1 MVGVVKLNPDIFQD
15 KRDAYAVVVD
25 EALRLWAEETDFKPD
40 FEVTPDQQRFFDSTS
55 YGDDP
60 DAMKKTIVA
69 RIATFDTS
77 VKDATP
83 EQVSETLRLLDSA
96 LEVFGDQ
103 PDGKTLSKIRDEL
116 AKTVQDNG
124 QAAPD
129 GNIPAESAE
138 IPANVPDQEQPA
150 TAPNEAIAAES
161 EANGPLEVQSAMG
174 GGDVDE
180 SVGLAAAVIRE
191 NEGFR
196 RKAYWD
202 KTGKTWTVGHGL
214 TVMPDGRK
222 VGPRDSLTEDE
233 SAAAMK
239 DYVSKRLLPA
249 AERHVPGWKAL
260 DPRLRAAM
268 LDTAYNAG
276 PGYFSVKSPT
286 MLKRL
291 ASGEDAAKVIAEE
304 NATWTKSKGV
314 EVKGL
319 ADRRQRVKERL
330 IDWYVRDRDKAAGG
344 LAANP

>member
-1 MVGVVKLNPDIFQD
+1 MPQD
-15 KRDAYAVVVD
+15 NR
-25 EALRLWAEETDFKPD
+25 
-40 FEVTPDQQRFFDSTS
+40 S
-55 YGDDP
+55 
-60 DAMKKTIVA
+60 AMRKTIVA

-77 VKDATP
+77 VPNPTP

-96 LEVFGDQ
+96 LEVFGDR
-103 PDGKTLSKIRDEL
+103 PDGKTLRRIRDEL
-116 AKTVQDNG
+116 AK
-124 QAAPD
+124 APG
-129 GNIPAESAE
+129 GNIPAE
-138 IPANVPDQEQPA
+138 QPA
-150 TAPNEAIAAES
+150 PEPENARSVTAPNGAIAAES
-161 EANGPLEVQSAMG
+161 APNGPQEVQSAMG

-180 SVGLAAAVIRE
+180 SVGYAVAMLKE

-196 RKAYWD
+196 PQAYWD

-222 VGPRDSLTEDE
+222 VGPKDSLTEDE

-276 PGYFSVKSPT
+276 PGYFSVKSPA
-286 MLKRL
+286 MIKRL
-291 ASGEDAAKVIAEE
+291 ASGEDPAAVIAEE
-304 NATWTKSKGV
+304 NATWTKSGGV

-319 ADRRQRVKERL
+319 AARRQRVKERL

-344 LAANP
+344 VASK

>member
-1 MVGVVKLNPDIFQD
+1 MASRIVINPAVFQD
-15 KRDAYAVVVD
+15 KRDAMAVVVD
-25 EALRLWAEETDFKPD
+25 EALRLWMESTGFQPD

-83 EQVSETLRLLDSA
+83 EQVAETLRLLDSA

-116 AKTVQDNG
+116 AKTVQDTR
-124 QAAPD
+124 QAPD
-129 GNIPAESAE
+129 GNIPADSAE
-138 IPANVPDQEQPA
+138 IPANVPAQEPV
-150 TAPNEAIAAES
+150 APEEAVAAES
-161 EANGPLEVQSAMG
+161 STNSPLEVQSAMG

-180 SVGLAAAVIRE
+180 SVGYAMAVLKE

-196 RKAYWD
+196 PEAYWD

-214 TVMPDGRK
+214 TTMPNGRK
-222 VGPRDSLTEDE
+222 VGPKDRLTEDE

-304 NATWTKSKGV
+304 NATWTKSGGV

-330 IDWYVRDRDKAAGG
+330 IDWYVRDRDKASGG
-344 LAANP
+344 LAAK

>member
-1 MVGVVKLNPDIFQD
+1 MPQD
-15 KRDAYAVVVD
+15 NR
-25 EALRLWAEETDFKPD
+25 
-40 FEVTPDQQRFFDSTS
+40 S
-55 YGDDP
+55 
-60 DAMKKTIVA
+60 AMRKTIVA

-77 VKDATP
+77 IKNPTP
-83 EQVSETLRLLDSA
+83 EQVAETIRLLDSA
-96 LEVFGDQ
+96 IEVFDGQ
-103 PDGKTLSKIRDEL
+103 PDGEVLKKMKAEL
-116 AKTVQDNG
+116 ESTYKDTNSPVTQSPA
-124 QAAPD
+124 QAAP
-129 GNIPAESAE
+129 AEQA
-138 IPANVPDQEQPA
+138 P
-150 TAPNEAIAAES
+150 TAPNGAIAAES
-161 EANGPLEVQSAMG
+161 EANSPLEVQSAMG

-180 SVGLAAAVIRE
+180 SVGYAVAMLKE

-196 RKAYWD
+196 PKAYWD

-222 VGPRDSLTEDE
+222 VGPKDSLTEDE
-233 SAAAMK
+233 SVAAMK

-249 AERHVPGWKAL
+249 AERHVPGWKTM

-276 PGYFSVKSPT
+276 PGYFSVKSPA

-291 ASGEDAAKVIAEE
+291 ASGEDPAAVIAEE
-304 NATWTKSKGV
+304 NATWTKSGGV

-344 LAANP
+344 VASK

>member
-1 MVGVVKLNPDIFQD
+1 MPQD
-15 KRDAYAVVVD
+15 NR
-25 EALRLWAEETDFKPD
+25 
-40 FEVTPDQQRFFDSTS
+40 S
-55 YGDDP
+55 
-60 DAMKKTIVA
+60 AMRKTIVA

-77 VKDATP
+77 IPNPTP
-83 EQVSETLRLLDSA
+83 EQVNETLRLLDSA

-103 PDGKTLSKIRDEL
+103 PDGKTLRRIRDEL
-116 AKTVQDNG
+116 AKEK
-124 QAAPD
+124 APD
-129 GNIPAESAE
+129 GNISAGQ
-138 IPANVPDQEQPA
+138 PVPEPENA
-150 TAPNEAIAAES
+150 RSVTAPNEAIAAES
-161 EANGPLEVQSAMG
+161 APNGPLEVQSAMG

-180 SVGLAAAVIRE
+180 SVGYAVAMLKE

-196 RKAYWD
+196 PKAYWD

-222 VGPRDSLTEDE
+222 VGPKDSLTEDE
-233 SAAAMK
+233 SVAAMK

-249 AERHVPGWKAL
+249 AERHVPGWKTM

-276 PGYFSVKSPT
+276 PGYFSVKSPA

-291 ASGEDAAKVIAEE
+291 ASGEDPAAVIAEE
-304 NATWTKSKGV
+304 NATWTKSGGV

-319 ADRRQRVKERL
+319 AARRQRVKERL

-344 LAANP
+344 VASK

>member
-1 MVGVVKLNPDIFQD
+1 MTDPQD
-15 KRDAYAVVVD
+15 NR
-25 EALRLWAEETDFKPD
+25 
-40 FEVTPDQQRFFDSTS
+40 S
-55 YGDDP
+55 
-60 DAMKKTIVA
+60 AMRKTIVA

-77 VKDATP
+77 IPNPTP
-83 EQVSETLRLLDSA
+83 EQVSETIRLLDSA
-96 LEVFGDQ
+96 IEVFGDQ
-103 PDGKTLSKIRDEL
+103 PDGKTLKRIRAEL
-116 AKTVQDNG
+116 AK
-124 QAAPD
+124 APG
-129 GNIPAESAE
+129 GNIPAEQPVPE
-138 IPANVPDQEQPA
+138 PNVPAQAQAA

-161 EANGPLEVQSAMG
+161 AANGPEEGQSPLETQSAMG

-180 SVGLAAAVIRE
+180 SVGYAVAMLKE

-196 RKAYWD
+196 PKAYWD

-222 VGPRDSLTEDE
+222 VGPKDSLTEDE
-233 SAAAMK
+233 SVAAMK

-249 AERHVPGWKAL
+249 AERHVPGWKTM

-276 PGYFSVKSPT
+276 PGYFSVKSPA

-291 ASGEDAAKVIAEE
+291 ASGEDPAAVIAEE
-304 NATWTKSKGV
+304 NATWTKSGGV

-319 ADRRQRVKERL
+319 AARRQRVKERL

-344 LAANP
+344 VASK

>member
-1 MVGVVKLNPDIFQD
+1 M
-15 KRDAYAVVVD
+15 R
-25 EALRLWAEETDFKPD
+25 
-40 FEVTPDQQRFFDSTS
+40 
-55 YGDDP
+55 
-60 DAMKKTIVA
+60 KTIVA

-77 VKDATP
+77 IPNPTP

-116 AKTVQDNG
+116 ANNVQDTR
-124 QAAPD
+124 QTPD
-129 GNIPAESAE
+129 GNIPPESAE
-138 IPANVPDQEQPA
+138 IPANVPERDSPAPEQEQPA
-150 TAPNEAIAAES
+150 PEE
-161 EANGPLEVQSAMG
+161 LQSAMG
-174 GGDVDE
+174 GGDVGED
-180 SVGLAAAVIRE
+180 VGYAMAVIRD
-191 NEGFR
+191 NEGF
-196 RKAYWD
+196 KPQAYWD

-222 VGPRDSLTEDE
+222 VGPKDSLTEDE

-249 AERHVPGWKAL
+249 AERHVPGWKGM

-304 NATWTKSKGV
+304 NATWTKSGGV

-330 IDWYVRDRDKAAGG
+330 IDWYVRDRDKASGG

>member
-1 MVGVVKLNPDIFQD
+1 MPQD
-15 KRDAYAVVVD
+15 NR
-25 EALRLWAEETDFKPD
+25 
-40 FEVTPDQQRFFDSTS
+40 S
-55 YGDDP
+55 
-60 DAMKKTIVA
+60 AMRKTIVA

-77 VKDATP
+77 IPNPTP

-103 PDGKTLSKIRDEL
+103 PDGKTLRRIRDEL
-116 AKTVQDNG
+116 AKER
-124 QAAPD
+124 APD
-129 GNIPAESAE
+129 GNIPAGQ
-138 IPANVPDQEQPA
+138 PVPEPENA
-150 TAPNEAIAAES
+150 RPVTAPNRAIAAES
-161 EANGPLEVQSAMG
+161 EASGPLEVQSAMS

-180 SVGLAAAVIRE
+180 SVGYAMAVLKE

-196 RKAYWD
+196 PKAYWD

-222 VGPRDSLTEDE
+222 VGPKDSLTEDE

-239 DYVSKRLLPA
+239 DYVSKRLLPM

-260 DPRLRAAM
+260 DPRLKAAM

-304 NATWTKSKGV
+304 NATWTKSGGV

-344 LAANP
+344 VASK

>member
-1 MVGVVKLNPDIFQD
+1 M
-15 KRDAYAVVVD
+15 R
-25 EALRLWAEETDFKPD
+25 
-40 FEVTPDQQRFFDSTS
+40 
-55 YGDDP
+55 
-60 DAMKKTIVA
+60 KTIVA

-77 VKDATP
+77 IPNPTP
-83 EQVSETLRLLDSA
+83 EQMAETIRLLDSA
-96 LEVFGDQ
+96 IEVFDGQ
-103 PDGKTLSKIRDEL
+103 PDGKTLKRIREEL
-116 AKTVQDNG
+116 VGTK
-124 QAAPD
+124 APA
-129 GNIPAESAE
+129 GYIPAEQPVPE
-138 IPANVPDQEQPA
+138 PNVPEQDSPAPEQEP
-150 TAPNEAIAAES
+150 PVPEE
-161 EANGPLEVQSAMG
+161 LQSAMG

-180 SVGLAAAVIRE
+180 SVGYTLAMLKE

-196 RKAYWD
+196 PKAYFDDIGD
-202 KTGKTWTVGHGL
+202 KWTVGHGL

-222 VGPRDSLTEDE
+222 VGPRDSLTKDE

-291 ASGEDAAKVIAEE
+291 ASGEEAAKVIAEE
-304 NATWTKSKGV
+304 NATWTKSGGV

-319 ADRRQRVKERL
+319 VNRRQRVKERL
-330 IDWYVRDRDKAAGG
+330 IDWYVRDRDKASVG
-344 LAANP
+344 LAAK

>member
-1 MVGVVKLNPDIFQD
+1 MASRIVINPAVFQD
-15 KRDAYAVVVD
+15 KRDAMAVVVD
-25 EALRLWAEETDFKPD
+25 EALRLWMEQVDFQPD
-40 FEVTPDQQRFFDSTS
+40 FEVTPDQQKFFDSTS

-77 VKDATP
+77 IPNPTS
-83 EQVSETLRLLDSA
+83 EQVAETLRLLDSA
-96 LEVFGDQ
+96 LEVFRDQ

-116 AKTVQDNG
+116 AREK
-124 QAAPD
+124 APD

-138 IPANVPDQEQPA
+138 IPANVTAREQEPVAPEEA
-150 TAPNEAIAAES
+150 TAEES
-161 EANGPLEVQSAMG
+161 SVNSPLEVQSAMG

-180 SVGLAAAVIRE
+180 SVGYAMAVIRD

-196 RKAYWD
+196 PRAYWD

-214 TVMPDGRK
+214 TTMPDGRK
-222 VGPRDSLTEDE
+222 VGPKDSLTEDE

-249 AERHVPGWKAL
+249 AERHVPGWKGM

-304 NATWTKSKGV
+304 NATWTKSGGV

-344 LAANP
+344 LAAK